1 LSVSNC
7 IRTVGNIDKLFDMN
21 ELNGKGN
28 GEKTS
33 LPLDNVQAI
42 QEEMDRHAVDMIMAT
57 SKLYMES
64 LEVKTCR
71 PNWRSYLQS
80 SMITQEDFN
89 FITTYETVKGE
100 EKRAFLENNKLQ
112 CARTFVSLMSNIS
125 KDQTVRCVLTM
136 IDDMIQEDRS
146 RVEMFISYARKE
158 KQSVWTPFLALL
170 TRADGFVINQ
180 VSLIITKMA
189 CCGVDLMDGADLTYF
204 LTWLKDRLRTPG
216 NEYIHTTARCLQML
230 LRIEEYRFAFVNIDG
245 ISTILSTLAGRANFQ
260 LQYQLIFC
268 IWCLTFSPD
277 IAEKMHR
284 LGVISTIAEVVSET
298 SKEKVIRIALATL
311 RVKLFSP
318 ITNLLEKPED
328 ASIARENAIQMVQCK
343 ITKTLDLLMSKTV
356 DDQEFT
362 EDMEFL
368 ADRLQSSVQDLSSFD
383 EYLTE
388 VKSGRLQWS
397 PVHKSE
403 KFWKENTQRF
413 NEKNFEVLKILIK
426 VLEVGNDP
434 LILCVAAHDLGE
446 YVRHYPRGKTVIEQL
461 NGKTMVMRLLTH
473 EDPNVRY
480 HALLSVQKIMVHN
493 WEYLGKQL
501 EKENQEN
508 KQKLTA
514 PNRSK
519 PLEANTATETKM

>member
-7 IRTVGNIDKLFDMN
+7 IRSVGNIDKLFDMN

-28 GEKTS
+28 AEKTS

-89 FITTYETVKGE
+89 FITAYETVKGE

-311 RVKLFSP
+311 R
-318 ITNLLEKPED
+318 NLLEKPED

-368 ADRLQSSVQDLSSFD
+368 ADRLQSSVQDL
-383 EYLTE
+383 
-388 VKSGRLQWS
+388 S